1 MSRQRIGLLLWVV
14 RAVGAASVAALGWLL
29 APSTASACDV
39 GIGYK
44 PSISFSGNSVFGSTC
59 STGTSLA
66 GVAIVA
72 VLVVVALAALASSVL
87 KRAAVQAESLA
98 GAGDTGGGATPAD
111 RALDRYLDSVGLGR
125 TEPPDPPADRG
136 PGRLGS
142 N

>member
-1 MSRQRIGLLLWVV
+1 VSRQRIVLLLWVV
-14 RAVGAASVAALGWLL
+14 RAVGAASVTALGWLL
-29 APSTASACDV
+29 APATASACDV

-72 VLVVVALAALASSVL
+72 VLVVAALAALASSVL
-87 KRAAVQAESLA
+87 KRAVVQAESLA
-98 GAGDTGGGATPAD
+98 GAGDAGDGEAVAAD
-111 RALDRYLDSVGLGR
+111 RALNTYLESVGLGSGR
-125 TEPPDPPADRG
+125 TEPPAD